1 MSIQRFIFG
10 LAALRKALPDPKTA
24 LEKEFELDDNDDDF
38 ASHFY
43 DEVNNVIGGTN
54 PNEKLTLLLPGIA
67 LTKSDFEYDYK
78 NNAAKGPVIEA
89 NESRLANKLYDPFDM
104 VGGDNGKTLEH
115 QYRSALDMLTPK
127 LNPIIA
133 NAKNQLRELLMKPF
147 PYKFGPKNIMRAE
160 ILKSRENPDH
170 TIEYY
175 FEDAPAD
182 KVEANA
188 NSEDEIKTYTFQE
201 VFFRLYNDYVEQLGE
216 WANERQRR
224 KDFYEKRAKAN
235 IELTTESQKN
245 KQSENDYLQWYE
257 DNGESWLTAVNQKL
271 SVLLSVF
278 SATDM
283 KIVEGIL
290 DSGSGAELQEARQTL
305 NNTRKINPDG
315 GYIYPVK
322 FNPTNWFEYLDT
334 SFTPVDLVNSPT
346 AILDELKLLY
356 TRRDYINSRIT
367 DISAQIPSTTD
378 LDNAKK
384 AVESARAEYNRCD
397 DALQDAMDTAFGDF
411 AKFLTVA
418 ICDAC
423 CPQAG
428 ATALAQNKAALD
440 SKTTTVAAVLNGA
453 NVDTTSI
460 KEKVASVVT
469 IAADNKQAEATTKVE
484 SSLETIKKAVTE
496 KGAQTL
502 ITNASNALSAL
513 KTAKSDP
520 AKTNLTEA
528 TNGFETSITSL
539 ISGINFDTLIKAKD
553 DIINNTSKSEKE
565 KEEAQKAK
573 EILEEA
579 KDAATEISNVKDE
592 VKKDAK
598 ETLNKDAAKTDE
610 LGKAASN
617 LNLGDKITKGID
629 IIFEGGTKVNMAQ
642 SAYLTSISS
651 YTEALLNE
659 ASKKNLSNL
668 HLQISNLNIDKNT
681 VESKIKVLQEK
692 LSRVNDFEECFSD
705 SVNPPAVPDGFTQFN
720 IVHTVS
726 STSSTS
732 KEKTSTSVSSSTS
745 GFWIFKSKKRSVHT
759 ESHIE
764 NLCKTKGTEIQIG
777 MNVAKVGIE
786 REWFNPGVFA
796 LTGEMYNVA
805 DKTEQ
810 AIKDE
815 EAEFAAHGLKDKKA
829 EKVLRISHGADLDNQ
844 EHMLNLSHDVF
855 PCYPTAMVIA
865 RDVTI
870 KLTTSS
876 NSDYSKLDESTDE
889 VSKSKA
895 FFVYNAG
902 DGSRTHTSNGK
913 CKTKSNSRAI
923 TIRFTTPQVIGFY
936 QQIVP
941 KDVSTEYPKDKAVN
955 DENSIVKFIE
965 AYEDVIKRRLDA
977 ESAGA

>member
-1 MSIQRFIFG
+1 MSIVKFIFG
-10 LAALRKALPDPKTA
+10 LAKLKRMLPDSKTA
-24 LEKEFELDDNDDDF
+24 LEKEFELDENEDDF

-67 LTKSDFEYDYK
+67 LAKSDFEYDYK
-78 NNAAKGPVIEA
+78 NNAPKGSVIEA

-147 PYKFGPKNIMRAE
+147 PYKFGPKNIKRAE
-160 ILKSRENPDH
+160 IWNDAH
-170 TIEYY
+170 TQLIS
-175 FEDAPAD
+175 APVD
-182 KVEANA
+182 VE
-188 NSEDEIKTYTFQE
+188 EPETDETKTYTFQE
-201 VFFRLYNDYVEQLGE
+201 VFFRLYNNYVDQLAE
-216 WANERQRR
+216 WADQRQRR
-224 KDFYEKRAKAN
+224 RELFAKQLEYIADEKERN
-235 IELTTESQKN
+235 RRI
-245 KQSENDYLQWYE
+245 ENDYLQWYE
-257 DNGESWLTAVNQKL
+257 NNGEKWITAVNQKL

-278 SATDM
+278 SANDM

-334 SFTPVDLVNSPT
+334 SFTPVDLLNTPT
-346 AILDELKLLY
+346 AILDELKILY
-356 TRRDYINSRIT
+356 NRKDYICSRIT
-367 DISAQIPSTTD
+367 DIAAEVNANSATID
-378 LDNAKK
+378 AKRK
-384 AVESARAEYNRCD
+384 AVDEAKAKYIKDD
-397 DALQDAMDTAFGDF
+397 DALQNAMEDSFGDF
-411 AKFLTVA
+411 AKFVTKA
-418 ICDAC
+418 ICSACAGSSDTDTKDKIKDAVSTAAGQKQEEADSKIKEIFEVIGNIQKDPYKITIPDNIKNSIDPVSKILNPGNTTDSKGKETTVSYRAAAISFLEKITSKNIDDLNKNISDKVNSDYTEAKIGNNEDKQKEKDTLTAAVTSVNELSKAIDNVKNTDTKDNTKNKLGEM
-423 CPQAG
+423 PQKDSP
-428 ATALAQNKAALD
+428 LEKAAKSYD
-440 SKTTTVAAVLNGA
+440 IAG
-453 NVDTTSI
+453 
-460 KEKVASVVT
+460 T
-469 IAADNKQAEATTKVE
+469 IT
-484 SSLETIKKAVTE
+484 
-496 KGAQTL
+496 G
-502 ITNASNALSAL
+502 
-513 KTAKSDP
+513 
-520 AKTNLTEA
+520 
-528 TNGFETSITSL
+528 
-539 ISGINFDTLIKAKD
+539 
-553 DIINNTSKSEKE
+553 
-565 KEEAQKAK
+565 
-573 EILEEA
+573 
-579 KDAATEISNVKDE
+579 
-592 VKKDAK
+592 
-598 ETLNKDAAKTDE
+598 
-610 LGKAASN
+610 
-617 LNLGDKITKGID
+617 GID
-629 IIFEGGTKVNMAQ
+629 VIFEGSKKVNAAQ
-642 SAYLTSISS
+642 SSYVNSISEYTNALCELTSA
-651 YTEALLNE
+651 E
-659 ASKKNLSNL
+659 NLDNFKLQLGNL
-668 HLQISNLNIDKNT
+668 KIDQNN
-681 VESKIKVLQEK
+681 VDSKIKVLEAK
-692 LSRVNDFEECFSD
+692 LSQVNNFEQCFSD

-726 STSSTS
+726 NTSSTS
-732 KEKTSTSVSSSTS
+732 KEKTSSTVSSTTA

-764 NLCKTKGTEIQIG
+764 RLCKSNGTEIEIG

-805 DKTEQ
+805 EKTKQALDEEQ
-810 AIKDE
+810 AELDARNI
-815 EAEFAAHGLKDKKA
+815 KDKKL
-829 EKVLRISHGADLDNQ
+829 EKTIRISHGADLENQ
-844 EHMLNLSHDVF
+844 EHMLTLSHDVF

-870 KLTTSS
+870 KLTTTS
-876 NSDYSKLDESTDE
+876 NSDYSKLDEATDE

-941 KDVSTEYPKDKAVN
+941 KDVSAEYPKDKAVTE
-955 DENSIVKFIE
+955 ENSIVKFIE

-977 ESAGA
+977 ESTGA

>member
-1 MSIQRFIFG
+1 M
-10 LAALRKALPDPKTA
+10 
-24 LEKEFELDDNDDDF
+24 
-38 ASHFY
+38 
-43 DEVNNVIGGTN
+43 
-54 PNEKLTLLLPGIA
+54 
-67 LTKSDFEYDYK
+67 
-78 NNAAKGPVIEA
+78 
-89 NESRLANKLYDPFDM
+89 
-104 VGGDNGKTLEH
+104 
-115 QYRSALDMLTPK
+115 
-127 LNPIIA
+127 
-133 NAKNQLRELLMKPF
+133 
-147 PYKFGPKNIMRAE
+147 
-160 ILKSRENPDH
+160 
-170 TIEYY
+170 
-175 FEDAPAD
+175 
-182 KVEANA
+182 
-188 NSEDEIKTYTFQE
+188 
-201 VFFRLYNDYVEQLGE
+201 
-216 WANERQRR
+216 
-224 KDFYEKRAKAN
+224 
-235 IELTTESQKN
+235 
-245 KQSENDYLQWYE
+245 
-257 DNGESWLTAVNQKL
+257 
-271 SVLLSVF
+271 
-278 SATDM
+278 
-283 KIVEGIL
+283 
-290 DSGSGAELQEARQTL
+290 
-305 NNTRKINPDG
+305 
-315 GYIYPVK
+315 
-322 FNPTNWFEYLDT
+322 
-334 SFTPVDLVNSPT
+334 
-346 AILDELKLLY
+346 
-356 TRRDYINSRIT
+356 
-367 DISAQIPSTTD
+367 
-378 LDNAKK
+378 
-384 AVESARAEYNRCD
+384 
-397 DALQDAMDTAFGDF
+397 
-411 AKFLTVA
+411 
-418 ICDAC
+418 
-423 CPQAG
+423 
-428 ATALAQNKAALD
+428 
-440 SKTTTVAAVLNGA
+440 
-453 NVDTTSI
+453 
-460 KEKVASVVT
+460 
-469 IAADNKQAEATTKVE
+469 AADNKQAEATTKVE
-484 SSLETIKKAVTE
+484 SSLDIIKKAVTD
-496 KGAQTL
+496 KTSQPL
-502 ITNASNALSAL
+502 ITNVTNALNAL
-513 KTAKSDP
+513 KAAKSDP
-520 AKTNLTEA
+520 NKTSTTTEA
-528 TNGFETSITSL
+528 NNFETAITAL
-539 ISGINFDTLIKAKD
+539 KDGINFDSLIKAKD
-553 DIINNTSKSEKE
+553 DIINNSSKPEKE
-565 KEEAQKAK
+565 KNEAK
-573 EILEEA
+573 EAKESLEEA
-579 KDAATEISNVKDE
+579 KIAATEISNIKDE

-598 ETLNKDAAKTDE
+598 ETLNKDATEKDD

-617 LNLGDKITKGID
+617 LNLGATITKGID

-651 YTEALLNE
+651 YTDALLEE

-692 LSRVNDFEECFSD
+692 LSRVNNFEECFSD

-726 STSSTS
+726 STSSTT
-732 KEKTSTSVSSSTS
+732 KERTSTSVSSSTS

-941 KDVSTEYPKDKAVN
+941 KDVSVEYPKDKAVN

-977 ESAGA
+977 ENAGA

>member
-10 LAALRKALPDPKTA
+10 LAALRKALPESKTA
-24 LEKEFELDDNDDDF
+24 LEKEFELDENDDDF

-147 PYKFGPKNIMRAE
+147 PYKFGPKNIKRAE
-160 ILKSRENPDH
+160 IWNAEHSNL
-170 TIEYY
+170 I
-175 FEDAPAD
+175 DAPVD
-182 KVEANA
+182 VEEPE
-188 NSEDEIKTYTFQE
+188 SDEIKTFTFQE
-201 VFFRLYNDYVEQLGE
+201 VFFRLYNNYVDQLAE
-216 WANERQRR
+216 WADQRQRR
-224 KDFYEKRAKAN
+224 RELFAKQLEHIVDEKERN
-235 IELTTESQKN
+235 RRI
-245 KQSENDYLQWYE
+245 ENDYLQWYE
-257 DNGESWLTAVNQKL
+257 NNGEKWITAVNQKL

-384 AVESARAEYNRCD
+384 AVESARSEYNRCD

-428 ATALAQNKAALD
+428 ADALTQNKAAIENNK
-440 SKTTTVAAVLNGA
+440 KTATDVLAGA
-453 NVDTTSI
+453 NVDTQSI
-460 KEKVASVVT
+460 KEKVTKVVT
-469 IAADNKQAEATTKVE
+469 LAADNKQEEATTKVE
-484 SSLETIKKAVTE
+484 TSLDKIKKAVTDANLQ
-496 KGAQTL
+496 KL
-502 ITNASNALSAL
+502 VTNATDALNTL
-513 KTAKSDP
+513 KTAKKDTK
-520 AKTNLTEA
+520 KTSIETEA
-528 TNGFETSITSL
+528 NNFETAITAL
-539 ISGINFDTLIKAKD
+539 KDGINFDQLIKAKD
-553 DIINNTSKSEKE
+553 DIINSNKSEKE
-565 KEEAQKAK
+565 KNEAK
-573 EILEEA
+573 EAKESLEEA
-579 KDAATEISNVKDE
+579 KDAATEIINVKDE
-592 VKKDAK
+592 VKKDATK
-598 ETLNKDAAKTDE
+598 TLNKEAAEKDDLKEAAK
-610 LGKAASN
+610 N
-617 LNLGDKITKGID
+617 LNIAGTITKGID

-659 ASKKNLSNL
+659 ASKKNLTNL
-668 HLQISNLNIDKNT
+668 HLQISNLKMDKNT
-681 VESKIKVLQEK
+681 VDSKIKVLQEK

-705 SVNPPAVPDGFTQFN
+705 SVNPPSVPDGFTQFN

-726 STSSTS
+726 STSSTT

-815 EAEFAAHGLKDKKA
+815 KAELTAHGITGKEP
-829 EKVLRISHGADLDNQ
+829 EKILRISHGADLDNQ

-870 KLTTSS
+870 KLTTAS
-876 NSDYSKLDESTDE
+876 NSDYSKLDETTDE

-941 KDVSTEYPKDKAVN
+941 KDVSTAYPKDKAVN
-955 DENSIVKFIE
+955 EENSIVKFIE

-977 ESAGA
+977 ENAV

>member
-10 LAALRKALPDPKTA
+10 LAALRRALPESKTA
-24 LEKEFELDDNDDDF
+24 LEKEFELDENDDDF

-147 PYKFGPKNIMRAE
+147 PYKFGPKNIKRAE
-160 ILKSRENPDH
+160 IWNAEH
-170 TIEYY
+170 TNLI
-175 FEDAPAD
+175 DAPVD
-182 KVEANA
+182 VEEPE
-188 NSEDEIKTYTFQE
+188 SDEIKTFTFQE
-201 VFFRLYNDYVEQLGE
+201 VFFRLYNNYVDQLAE
-216 WANERQRR
+216 WADQRQRR
-224 KDFYEKRAKAN
+224 RELFAKQLEHIVDEKERN
-235 IELTTESQKN
+235 RRI
-245 KQSENDYLQWYE
+245 ENDYLQWYE
-257 DNGESWLTAVNQKL
+257 NNGEKWITAVNQKL

-384 AVESARAEYNRCD
+384 AVESARSEYNRCD

-428 ATALAQNKAALD
+428 ADALTQNKAAIENNK
-440 SKTTTVAAVLNGA
+440 KTATDVLAGA
-453 NVDTTSI
+453 NVDTQSI
-460 KEKVASVVT
+460 KEKVTKVVT
-469 IAADNKQAEATTKVE
+469 LAADNKQEEATTKVE
-484 SSLETIKKAVTE
+484 TSLDKIKKAVTDANLQ
-496 KGAQTL
+496 KL
-502 ITNASNALSAL
+502 VTNATDALNTL
-513 KTAKSDP
+513 KTAKKDTK
-520 AKTNLTEA
+520 KTSIETEA
-528 TNGFETSITSL
+528 NNFETAITAL
-539 ISGINFDTLIKAKD
+539 KDGINFDQLIKAKD
-553 DIINNTSKSEKE
+553 DIINSNKSEKE
-565 KEEAQKAK
+565 KNEAK
-573 EILEEA
+573 EAKESLEEA
-579 KDAATEISNVKDE
+579 KDAATEIINVKDE
-592 VKKDAK
+592 VKKDATK
-598 ETLNKDAAKTDE
+598 TLNKEAAEKDDLKEAAK
-610 LGKAASN
+610 N
-617 LNLGDKITKGID
+617 LNIAGTITKGID

-659 ASKKNLSNL
+659 ASKKNLTNL
-668 HLQISNLNIDKNT
+668 HLQISNLKMDKNT
-681 VESKIKVLQEK
+681 VDSKIKVLQEK

-705 SVNPPAVPDGFTQFN
+705 SVNPPSVPDGFTQFN

-726 STSSTS
+726 STSSTT

-815 EAEFAAHGLKDKKA
+815 KAELTAHGITGKEP
-829 EKVLRISHGADLDNQ
+829 EKILRISHGADLDNQ

-870 KLTTSS
+870 KLTTAS
-876 NSDYSKLDESTDE
+876 NSDYSKLDETTDE

-941 KDVSTEYPKDKAVN
+941 KDVSTAYPKDKAVN
-955 DENSIVKFIE
+955 EENSIVKFIE

-977 ESAGA
+977 ENAV

>member
-10 LAALRKALPDPKTA
+10 LAALRKALPESKTA
-24 LEKEFELDDNDDDF
+24 LEKEFELDENDDDF

-160 ILKSRENPDH
+160 ILKSREKSDK
-170 TIEYY
+170 TTEYY
-175 FEDAPAD
+175 FENAPAD
-182 KVEANA
+182 KVEADA
-188 NSEDEIKTYTFQE
+188 NSEEELKTYTFQE

-224 KDFYEKRAKAN
+224 KDYYVKCAKAN
-235 IELTTESQKN
+235 LELTTESQKN

-384 AVESARAEYNRCD
+384 AVESARSEYNRCD

-428 ATALAQNKAALD
+428 ADALTQNKAAIENNK
-440 SKTTTVAAVLNGA
+440 KTATDVLAGA
-453 NVDTTSI
+453 NVDTQSI
-460 KEKVASVVT
+460 KEKVTKVVT
-469 IAADNKQAEATTKVE
+469 LAADNKQEEATTKVE
-484 SSLETIKKAVTE
+484 TSLDKIKKAVTDANLQ
-496 KGAQTL
+496 KL
-502 ITNASNALSAL
+502 VTNATDALNTL
-513 KTAKSDP
+513 KTAKKDTKKNSIE
-520 AKTNLTEA
+520 TEA
-528 TNGFETSITSL
+528 NNFETAITAL
-539 ISGINFDTLIKAKD
+539 KDGINFDQLIKAKD
-553 DIINNTSKSEKE
+553 DIINSNKSEKE
-565 KEEAQKAK
+565 KNEAK
-573 EILEEA
+573 EAKENLEEA
-579 KDAATEISNVKDE
+579 KDAATEIINVKDE
-592 VKKDAK
+592 VKKDATK
-598 ETLNKDAAKTDE
+598 TLNKEAAEKDDLKEAAK
-610 LGKAASN
+610 N
-617 LNLGDKITKGID
+617 LNIAGTITKGID

-659 ASKKNLSNL
+659 ASKKNLTNL
-668 HLQISNLNIDKNT
+668 HLQISNLKMDKNT
-681 VESKIKVLQEK
+681 VDSKIKVLQEK

-705 SVNPPAVPDGFTQFN
+705 SVNPPSVPDGFTQFN

-726 STSSTS
+726 STSSQS
-732 KEKTSTSVSSSTS
+732 KSEEKTTVSSTTA

-815 EAEFAAHGLKDKKA
+815 KAELTAHGITGKEP
-829 EKVLRISHGADLDNQ
+829 EKILRISHGADLDNQ

-870 KLTTSS
+870 KLTTAS
-876 NSDYSKLDESTDE
+876 NSDYSKLDETTDE

-941 KDVSTEYPKDKAVN
+941 KDVSTAYPKDKAVN
-955 DENSIVKFIE
+955 EENSIVKFIE

-977 ESAGA
+977 ENAV

>member
-1 MSIQRFIFG
+1 MYYVVSYTNKTVFRNNKNNNQTRRKKNMSIVKFIFG
-10 LAALRKALPDPKTA
+10 LAKLKKMLPESKTS
-24 LEKEFELDDNDDDF
+24 LEKEFELDENEDDF

-67 LTKSDFEYDYK
+67 LAKSDFEYDYK
-78 NNAAKGPVIEA
+78 NNAPKGSVIEA

-104 VGGDNGKTLEH
+104 VGSDNGKTLEH

-147 PYKFGPKNIMRAE
+147 PYKFGPKNIKRAE
-160 ILKSRENPDH
+160 IWNDAH
-170 TIEYY
+170 TQLIS
-175 FEDAPAD
+175 APVD
-182 KVEANA
+182 VE
-188 NSEDEIKTYTFQE
+188 EPETDETKTYTFQE
-201 VFFRLYNDYVEQLGE
+201 VFFRLYNNYVDQLAE
-216 WANERQRR
+216 WADQRQRR
-224 KDFYEKRAKAN
+224 RELFAKQLDTIADEKERNKR
-235 IELTTESQKN
+235 IENE
-245 KQSENDYLQWYE
+245 YLQWYE
-257 DNGESWLTAVNQKL
+257 NNGEKWITAVNQKL

-334 SFTPVDLVNSPT
+334 SFTPVDLLNTPT
-346 AILDELKLLY
+346 AILDELKILY
-356 TRRDYINSRIT
+356 NRKDYICSRIT
-367 DISAQIPSTTD
+367 DIAAEVNANSATID
-378 LDNAKK
+378 AKRK
-384 AVESARAEYNRCD
+384 AVDDAKAKYIKDD
-397 DALQDAMDTAFGDF
+397 DALQNAMEDSFGDF
-411 AKFLTVA
+411 AKFVTKA
-418 ICDAC
+418 ICSACAGSSDTDTKDKIKDAVSTA
-423 CPQAG
+423 AG
-428 ATALAQNKAALD
+428 QKQEEADSKIKEIFEVIGNIQKDPYKITIPDNIKNSIDPVSKILNPGNTTDSKGKETTVSYRAAAISFLEKITSKNIDDLNKNISDKVNSDYTEAKIGNDATKQEQKDTLTTAVTSVNELSKAIDNVKNTDTKNNTKNKLDKKPDEGTPLEKAAKSYD
-440 SKTTTVAAVLNGA
+440 IAG
-453 NVDTTSI
+453 
-460 KEKVASVVT
+460 T
-469 IAADNKQAEATTKVE
+469 IT
-484 SSLETIKKAVTE
+484 
-496 KGAQTL
+496 G
-502 ITNASNALSAL
+502 
-513 KTAKSDP
+513 
-520 AKTNLTEA
+520 
-528 TNGFETSITSL
+528 
-539 ISGINFDTLIKAKD
+539 
-553 DIINNTSKSEKE
+553 
-565 KEEAQKAK
+565 
-573 EILEEA
+573 
-579 KDAATEISNVKDE
+579 
-592 VKKDAK
+592 
-598 ETLNKDAAKTDE
+598 
-610 LGKAASN
+610 
-617 LNLGDKITKGID
+617 GID
-629 IIFEGGTKVNMAQ
+629 VIFEGSKKVNAAQ
-642 SAYLTSISS
+642 SSYVNSISEYTNALCELTSA
-651 YTEALLNE
+651 ENLDKFKLQ
-659 ASKKNLSNL
+659 LSNL
-668 HLQISNLNIDKNT
+668 KIDQNN
-681 VESKIKVLQEK
+681 VDSKIRVLEAK
-692 LSRVNDFEECFSD
+692 LSQVNNFEQCFSD

-726 STSSTS
+726 NTSSQS
-732 KEKTSTSVSSSTS
+732 KSEEKTTVSSTTA

-764 NLCKTKGTEIQIG
+764 NLCKSNGTEIEIG

-805 DKTEQ
+805 EKTEK
-810 AIKDE
+810 AKEDE
-815 EAEFAAHGLKDKKA
+815 RIEFAAHGIKDK
-829 EKVLRISHGADLDNQ
+829 EPEDVLRISHGADLDNQ

-870 KLTTSS
+870 KLTTTS
-876 NSDYSKLDESTDE
+876 NSDYSKLDEATDE

-902 DGSRTHTSNGK
+902 DGSRTHTSNAK

-941 KDVSTEYPKDKAVN
+941 KDVSAAYPKDKTVN
-955 DENSIVKFIE
+955 EENSIVKFIE

-977 ESAGA
+977 ENAV

>member
-10 LAALRKALPDPKTA
+10 LAALRKALPESKTA
-24 LEKEFELDDNDDDF
+24 LEKEFELDENDDDF

-147 PYKFGPKNIMRAE
+147 PYKFGPKNIKRAE
-160 ILKSRENPDH
+160 IWNAEHSNL
-170 TIEYY
+170 I
-175 FEDAPAD
+175 DAPVD
-182 KVEANA
+182 VEEPE
-188 NSEDEIKTYTFQE
+188 SDEIKTFTFQE
-201 VFFRLYNDYVEQLGE
+201 VFFRLYNNYVDQLAE
-216 WANERQRR
+216 WADQRQRR
-224 KDFYEKRAKAN
+224 RELFAKQLEHIVDEKERN
-235 IELTTESQKN
+235 RRI
-245 KQSENDYLQWYE
+245 ENDYLQWYE
-257 DNGESWLTAVNQKL
+257 NNGEKWITAVNQKL

-384 AVESARAEYNRCD
+384 AVESARSEYNRCD

-428 ATALAQNKAALD
+428 ADALTQNKAAIENNK
-440 SKTTTVAAVLNGA
+440 KTATDVLAGA
-453 NVDTTSI
+453 NVDTQSI
-460 KEKVASVVT
+460 KEKVTKVVT
-469 IAADNKQAEATTKVE
+469 LAADNKQEEATTKVE
-484 SSLETIKKAVTE
+484 TSLDKIKKAVTDANLQ
-496 KGAQTL
+496 KL
-502 ITNASNALSAL
+502 VTNATDALNTL
-513 KTAKSDP
+513 KTAKKDTK
-520 AKTNLTEA
+520 KTSIETEA
-528 TNGFETSITSL
+528 NNFETAITAL
-539 ISGINFDTLIKAKD
+539 KDGINFDQLIKAKD
-553 DIINNTSKSEKE
+553 DIINSNKSEKE
-565 KEEAQKAK
+565 KNEAK
-573 EILEEA
+573 EAKESLEEA
-579 KDAATEISNVKDE
+579 KDAATEIINVKDE
-592 VKKDAK
+592 VKKDATK
-598 ETLNKDAAKTDE
+598 TLNKEAAEKDDLKEAAK
-610 LGKAASN
+610 N
-617 LNLGDKITKGID
+617 LNIAGTITKGID

-659 ASKKNLSNL
+659 ASKKNLTNL
-668 HLQISNLNIDKNT
+668 HLQISNLKMDKNT
-681 VESKIKVLQEK
+681 VDSKIKVLQEK

-705 SVNPPAVPDGFTQFN
+705 SVNPPSVPDGFTQFN

-726 STSSTS
+726 STSSTT

-815 EAEFAAHGLKDKKA
+815 KAELTAHGITGKEP
-829 EKVLRISHGADLDNQ
+829 EKILRISHGADLDNQ

-870 KLTTSS
+870 KLTTAS
-876 NSDYSKLDESTDE
+876 NSDYSKLDETTDE

-941 KDVSTEYPKDKAVN
+941 KDVSTAYPKDKAVN
-955 DENSIVKFIE
+955 EENSIVKFIE

>member
-1 MSIQRFIFG
+1 MSIVKFIFG
-10 LAALRKALPDPKTA
+10 LAKLRRILPDSKTA
-24 LEKEFELDDNDDDF
+24 LEKEFELDENEDDF

-43 DEVNNVIGGTN
+43 DEINNVIGGTN

-67 LTKSDFEYDYK
+67 LAKSDFEYDYK
-78 NNAAKGPVIEA
+78 NNAPKGSVIEA

-147 PYKFGPKNIMRAE
+147 PYKFGPKNIKRAE
-160 ILKSRENPDH
+160 IWNDAH
-170 TIEYY
+170 TQLIS
-175 FEDAPAD
+175 APVD
-182 KVEANA
+182 VE
-188 NSEDEIKTYTFQE
+188 EPETEETKTYTFQE
-201 VFFRLYNDYVEQLGE
+201 VFFRLYNNYVDQLAE
-216 WANERQRR
+216 WADQRQRR
-224 KDFYEKRAKAN
+224 RELFAKELENIADEKERNKR
-235 IELTTESQKN
+235 IEN
-245 KQSENDYLQWYE
+245 KYLQWYE
-257 DNGESWLTAVNQKL
+257 NNGEKWITAVNQKL

-278 SATDM
+278 SANDM

-334 SFTPVDLVNSPT
+334 SFTPVDLLSTPT
-346 AILDELKLLY
+346 AILDELKILY
-356 TRRDYINSRIT
+356 NRKDYICSRIT
-367 DISAQIPSTTD
+367 DIAAEVNANSETI
-378 LDNAKK
+378 NAKRK
-384 AVESARAEYNRCD
+384 AVDDAKAKYIKDD
-397 DALQDAMDTAFGDF
+397 DALQNAMEDSFGDF
-411 AKFLTVA
+411 AKFVTKA
-418 ICDAC
+418 ICSACAGSSDTDTKNKIKDAVS
-423 CPQAG
+423 
-428 ATALAQNKAALD
+428 TAAEQKQEEAD
-440 SKTTTVAAVLNGA
+440 SKIKEIFEAIGNIQKDPYKITIPDNIKNSIDPVSKILNSGNTTDSKGKETTVSYRAAAISFLEKITSKDIDDLNEKISTKINSDYTADKIG
-453 NVDTTSI
+453 NSEDKQ
-460 KEKVASVVT
+460 KEKDT
-469 IAADNKQAEATTKVE
+469 LAA
-484 SSLETIKKAVTE
+484 
-496 KGAQTL
+496 
-502 ITNASNALSAL
+502 
-513 KTAKSDP
+513 
-520 AKTNLTEA
+520 
-528 TNGFETSITSL
+528 SITSVNEL
-539 ISGINFDTLIKAKD
+539 
-553 DIINNTSKSEKE
+553 SKT
-565 KEEAQKAK
+565 
-573 EILEEA
+573 I
-579 KDAATEISNVKDE
+579 DNVKKTDT
-592 VKKDAK
+592 KKNTEEKLSQKPADGTSLA
-598 ETLNKDAAKTDE
+598 NAAKSYGIADT
-610 LGKAASN
+610 
-617 LNLGDKITKGID
+617 ITGGID
-629 IIFEGGTKVNMAQ
+629 VIFEGSKKVNDAQ
-642 SAYLTSISS
+642 SSYVNSISE
-651 YTEALLNE
+651 YTKALCELSSAE
-659 ASKKNLSNL
+659 NLDNFKLQLGNL
-668 HLQISNLNIDKNT
+668 KIDQNN
-681 VESKIKVLQEK
+681 VDSKIKVLEAK
-692 LSRVNDFEECFSD
+692 LSQVNNFEQCFSD

-726 STSSTS
+726 NTSSTS
-732 KEKTSTSVSSSTS
+732 KEKTSSTVSSTTA

-764 NLCKTKGTEIQIG
+764 RLCKSNGTEIEIG

-855 PCYPTAMVIA
+855 PCYTTAMVIA

-870 KLTTSS
+870 KLTTTS
-876 NSDYSKLDESTDE
+876 NSDYSKLDEATDE